1 MGGARLERAM
11 KMILSG
17 GGTGGHLFPGLAIAE
32 AVRDEVPGAEI
43 LFVGGN
49 RLEARVVPQAG
60 WPFRAIAGRG
70 LPRRLGFG
78 TLAALGSIALGGW
91 QALRI
96 VWSYRPDVVVATG
109 GYVAAPVGV
118 AAWLRGTPLV
128 LQEQNIHPGLTNRV
142 LARFARVISIP
153 HADGSVRFG
162 RRRTEVTGVPIR
174 RSALDGERPRGIQ
187 RWGLDPKRT
196 TILVLGGS
204 QGARSLNQA
213 TCRLGDL
220 LLYDQR
226 VQILHH
232 TGAEDLHWVRE
243 SIGRRQH
250 VGPGGII
257 HVPVGFLDPI
267 GDAYACADLVV
278 CRAGASTLAE
288 VTAWGLPSVVVPY
301 PFAANRHQDANAAVL
316 VRAGAAKKIADSDL
330 GTTSLVETVQL
341 LIGDVPRR
349 ATMAKAS
356 RGLGHPD
363 AAGVVARLVIAVA
376 RARGARKAV
385 VA

>member
-1 MGGARLERAM
+1 MR
-11 KMILSG
+11 MIVSG

-32 AVRDEVPGAEI
+32 AVRREAPDAAI
-43 LFVGGN
+43 LFVGGH

-60 WPFRAIAGRG
+60 WQFQAIAGRG
-70 LPRRLGFG
+70 LPRRPGLG
-78 TLAALGSIALGGW
+78 TLTALASIAVGGL

-109 GYVAAPVGV
+109 GYVSAPVGV
-118 AAWLRGTPLV
+118 AAWLRGTPVV
-128 LQEQNIHPGLTNRV
+128 LQEQNIYPGLTNRV
-142 LARFARVISIP
+142 LARIARVISIP
-153 HADGSVRFG
+153 HAAAAARFG
-162 RRRTEVTGVPIR
+162 RRRTEVTGVPVR
-174 RSALDGERPRGIQ
+174 RSALEGERARGIE
-187 RWGLDPKRT
+187 RWGLDPRRT

-213 TCRLGDL
+213 ICRLGDL

-232 TGAEDLHWVRE
+232 TGTEDLHWVRE
-243 SIGRRQH
+243 AVGRRQH
-250 VGPGGII
+250 VGPGGIL

-288 VTAWGLPSVVVPY
+288 VTAWGLPSIVIPY
-301 PFAANRHQDANAAVL
+301 PFAANRHQDENAAIL
-316 VRAGAAKKIADSDL
+316 VRAGGAIQIADDQL
-330 GTTSLVETVQL
+330 TGAALIETAQTLV
-341 LIGDVPRR
+341 GDAPRR
-349 ATMAKAS
+349 SAMAHAS

-363 AAGVVARLVIAVA
+363 AAGVVARLVIAIA
-376 RARGARKAV
+376 RARGASRRAV